1 MRLRRR
7 QLIGWLGAAA
17 ALPALHATSHG
28 AEATLPRGPIRILV
42 GFPPGGGTDILARI
56 LSVKLTTLWSVPVVV
71 ENKAGAAGMIAT
83 AEAAKAAPDGRS
95 LLMGHI
101 NALGIAPGLYPQ
113 MPYSAERDFAP
124 IVLVGKTPQV
134 LIASRDSP
142 MPTLAGLL
150 AACRAH
156 PGLVSFGSAG
166 AGSAQHLA
174 LALFEQRA
182 GVQVLHVPYKG
193 SAPMVNDLLGGH
205 VKFAFEGMTT
215 AMGLLKDG
223 KAVALAQTGARRA
236 SALSQVPTL
245 AESGFPGFE
254 ASIWFGVV
262 GPAAMPPELVRRMNI
277 DLNKVLAQPEVATR
291 LAEFG
296 AEEGG
301 GTPEAF
307 GEYIRGEQRKWAQ
320 LIRDRKISA
329 DS

>member
-1 MRLRRR
+1 MRRR

-17 ALPALHATSHG
+17 TLPALQATSHE
-28 AEATLPRGPIRILV
+28 AEATLARGPVRIVV

-56 LSVKLTTLWSVPVVV
+56 LAVKLGVLWGVPVVV
-71 ENKAGAAGMIAT
+71 ENKAGAAGMIA
-83 AEAAKAAPDGRS
+83 AADVAKAAPDGNT

-101 NALGIAPGLYPQ
+101 NALGIAPSLYPR
-113 MPYSAERDFAP
+113 MAYSAERDFAP
-124 IVLVGKTPQV
+124 VGKTPQV

-142 MPTLAGLL
+142 TSTLSALI
-150 AACRAH
+150 ATCRTY

-193 SAPMVNDLLGGH
+193 SAPMVTDLLGGH

-215 AMGLLKDG
+215 AMGLLKDR
-223 KAVALAQTGARRA
+223 KAVALAQTGVRRA
-236 SALSQVPTL
+236 SALPQVPTL
-245 AESGFPGFE
+245 AESGYPGFE
-254 ASIWFGVV
+254 ASIWFGLV
-262 GPAAMPPELVRRMNI
+262 GPAALPAALVSRFNA
-277 DLNKVLAQPEVATR
+277 DVNKVLAQPEVAAR

-296 AEEGG
+296 AEDGG

-307 GEYIRGEQRKWAQ
+307 GGYIRTEQRKWAQ
-320 LIRDRKISA
+320 LIRDRKITA